1 MVSPG
6 CAAGSQ
12 IYSFRAIRW
21 RAVGPWLQRS
31 TAARVGFLW
40 LADLRTAGAWIG
52 PHGCT
57 GSRGGGRG
65 EGPGDP
71 QGICS
76 VPDDFGPQAGS
87 TGDRRLRPASPGR
100 ERFRGARV
108 SDGWGTERC
117 LRPDD
122 RRRAQA
128 HVAHVPTLRRPTRRP
143 AQRMEARSVRPRDR
157 RREVLGPRLRGH
169 EGQLDYAAPRG
180 PGLERRRRPA
190 ADQPEVRGRGR
201 GGGRQSPLRLLRPCE
216 PGDPARGRRDDR
228 GRRSSPRGNSED
240 RARMQRHPV
249 RRDDQPHGEGRPAFV
264 VRGDRSEPRVAPDPR
279 AHDPSRCEGPDQGA
293 RVVQGRA
300 PSDRSRAAL
309 PAGERVQGRCAERIL
324 GRLRVRRGRER
335 LRGAP
340 PPHLFADVHDLRFR
354 ERLHRTGHEDR
365 ESGRGQGE
373 DRFPPRAEH
382 ETGDAV
388 REASGPPDRERV
400 WGHRTLPCQG
410 GAGGGGDF
418 AERSGR
424 QSRDQGVG
432 RRLRT
437 RAGSVAL
444 VGRGIGPRILQRGRR
459 RALDLGA
466 RCLVRRVELSR
477 AERTLPDGGLR
488 RRREAHGRDDG
499 SSLTPISPDPKGNS
513 GRSRVEV
520 GSNLEK
526 QGMHRAAL
534 PGPEEAMLIN
544 RLSLVVLAFVTFVAV
559 LPPAQ
564 AARPGFV
571 FPDICCYYN
580 GAVVR
585 TVVPPAAF
593 PHEGRDNFYM
603 VMGQAIFGVVGV
615 APGAPGYH
623 GGHWK
628 FHSVTW
634 NVAAYPLTSESA
646 ILSAAAAGDVTVTRN
661 AENDFLCPIEP

>member
-6 CAAGSQ
+6 CAARSQ
-12 IYSFRAIRW
+12 TYSFRAIRW

-31 TAARVGFLW
+31 TPARVGFLW

-57 GSRGGGRG
+57 GSRRGGRG

-76 VPDDFGPQAGS
+76 VPDDLGPQAGS

-108 SDGWGTERC
+108 SDGWGTERR

-169 EGQLDYAAPRG
+169 EGQPDHAAPRG
-180 PGLERRRRPA
+180 PGLERRRRSA
-190 ADQPEVRGRGR
+190 ADQPEIRGRGR

-228 GRRSSPRGNSED
+228 GLRPSPRGNSED

-279 AHDPSRCEGPDQGA
+279 AHDPSRREGPDQGA

-300 PSDRSRAAL
+300 PSDRPRAAL
-309 PAGERVQGRCAERIL
+309 PAGERVQGRCAQGIL
-324 GRLRVRRGRER
+324 GRLRVRRGRDR

-340 PPHLFADVHDLRFR
+340 PPHLFADVHDLRLR
-354 ERLHRTGHEDR
+354 ERLHRAGHEDR
-365 ESGRGQGE
+365 ESGRGQGQ
-373 DRFPPRAEH
+373 DRLPPRAEH
-382 ETGDAV
+382 EAGDPV
-388 REASGPPDRERV
+388 REAPRPSDCERL
-400 WGHRTLPCQG
+400 WRHRTLSRKRG
-410 GAGGGGDF
+410 LGGGGDF
-418 AERSGR
+418 VERSGR
-424 QSRDQGVG
+424 QSRDQGIG

-437 RAGSVAL
+437 RAGSVAV
-444 VGRGIGPRILQRGRR
+444 VGRRLGPRILQRGRR

-466 RCLVRRVELSR
+466 RRLLRRVELSR
-477 AERTLPDGGLR
+477 AERTLPHGGFR
-488 RRREAHGRDDG
+488 WRREAYGRDDG
-499 SSLTPISPDPKGNS
+499 SSLKQISSDREAQFGSNS
-513 GRSRVEV
+513 GRILRNRE
-520 GSNLEK
+520 
-526 QGMHRAAL
+526 RTAAPFPRL
-534 PGPEEAMLIN
+534 EEAMLIK

-559 LPPAQ
+559 VPPAQ

-580 GAVVR
+580 GAVMR

-593 PHEGRDNFYM
+593 PNEGQDNFYV
-603 VMGQAIFGVVGV
+603 VMGQAIFGVVDV
-615 APGAPGYH
+615 APGDPGYH

-628 FHSVTW
+628 FNSVTW
-634 NVAAYPLTSESA
+634 NVAAYPLTSVSA
-646 ILSAAAAGDVTVTRN
+646 LMSAAAAGDVTVTRN
-661 AENDFLCPIEP
+661 AANDFLCPIQP